1 MQQLSGIDGCLYYAP
16 LLFQQAGLSTA
27 SASFLASGV
36 SGLLIMLTTI
46 PASIYSDRWGRRT
59 STLWGG
65 VGLATCMLLIGAL
78 YASKSVHPT
87 TGAGRWAVFV
97 AIYIFV
103 IVYSATWSI
112 AFQIYSSEIQP
123 PRTRAAASSLAQSAN
138 WVCFELES
146 CHYRARVEYCANQQR
161 QIVNWIVAF
170 TTPLLL
176 ARSSFGAY
184 FLFGFSTLFTVV
196 VCMLFMP
203 ETRSKSLEQI
213 DDAFSG
219 SLSKRIKRSSGIY
232 GLESIEFQQRPSSNA
247 SIRAASARPSQ
258 RESIEHSESRVM
270 GPARV
275 VRVMPSVESVRKWLL
290 R

>member
-1 MQQLSGIDGCLYYAP
+1 MQQASGIDGVLYYAP
-16 LLFQQAGLSTA
+16 LLFQQAGLSTT
-27 SASFLASGV
+27 SASFFASGV

-59 STLWGG
+59 STVSGG
-65 VGLATCMLLIGAL
+65 VGLATCMLLIGSL
-78 YASKSVHPT
+78 YASKSVHPS
-87 TGAGRWAVFV
+87 TGAGRWAVLV

-103 IVYSATWSI
+103 IIYSATWSI
-112 AFQIYSSEIQP
+112 AFQIYSSEIQQ

-138 WVCFELES
+138 WVRFHSRCYN
-146 CHYRARVEYCANQQR
+146 YRATVEDCANKQR

-176 ARSSFGAY
+176 ARSSFGVY
-184 FLFGFSTLFTVV
+184 FLFGFSTLLTVV

-213 DDAFSG
+213 DDAFTG

-232 GLESIEFQQRPSSNA
+232 DPESMEFHQRPSSNA
-247 SIRAASARPSQ
+247 SIRAAPPRPSQ

-290 R
+290 H